1 MNKKIIM
8 RYAFA
13 EVLVAVF
20 YVFLIGLF
28 FRNAEKIFAPE
39 DSMLSPVAFL
49 LLLVFSVA
57 TMGMTIFGR
66 SIMWY
71 LDGQKKEA
79 VKLLFYKLAYLFVF
93 TFLAMFA
100 LALNK

>member
-1 MNKKIIM
+1 MNKKIIR
-8 RYAFA
+8 RYALA

-20 YVFLIGLF
+20 YIFLIGLF
-28 FRNAEKIFAPE
+28 FRNADKIFAPE
-39 DSMLSPVAFL
+39 DSMLSPIAFL

-57 TMGMTIFGR
+57 MMGLTIFGR

-79 VKLLFYKLAYLFVF
+79 VKLLFYKLVYLFIV
-93 TFLAMFA
+93 TFLIFFG
-100 LALNK
+100 LAVNK

>member
-8 RYAFA
+8 RYALA
-13 EVLVAVF
+13 EVLVAVL

-28 FRNAEKIFAPE
+28 FRNADKIFAPE
-39 DSMLSPVAFL
+39 DSMFSPVAFL

-57 TMGMTIFGR
+57 MMGLTIFAR

-79 VKLLFYKLAYLFVF
+79 IKLLFYKLAYLFVI
-93 TFLAMFA
+93 TFLVFFG